1 MIEIAK
7 YVHLSVTN
15 ERADKKTQIQLNR
28 SDLPFSPEVREIEE
42 KIKDDSKSVELWMQ
56 KGLALSKQMLF
67 REAIEAYSMALSI
80 NPFHALTLRHR
91 GHRFISIRMF
101 HEAAADLELSSR
113 LDPTNWDTWYH
124 LGLAYYLIRD
134 FERAEAAY
142 RRCLEMTHSDELIV
156 AIVDWYWMTLM
167 RLGKKEEAD
176 ELLKLVT
183 EDTDAGE
190 NISYKRRV
198 LMYKGLIKPEELID
212 FEGAEFPDLEM
223 ATQGYGLANY
233 YYLTGE
239 LEKSNKILEEILE
252 RDTFWSA
259 FGYQAAV
266 VDYEGRGGS
275 D

>member
-1 MIEIAK
+1 MAK
-7 YVHLSVTN
+7 FAHLSVTKD
-15 ERADKKTQIQLNR
+15 RADKETQILLKR
-28 SDLPFSPEVREIEE
+28 SDLPLSAEVLEMEE
-42 KIKDDSKSVELWMQ
+42 KIKENPKSVELWMQ

-91 GHRFISIRMF
+91 GHRFISVRMF

-142 RRCLEMTHSDELIV
+142 KKCLEMTHSDELIV

-167 RLGKKEEAD
+167 RLGKQEEAD
-176 ELLKLVT
+176 ELLYLVT
-183 EDTDAGE
+183 EDTDPGE
-190 NISYKRRV
+190 NLSYKRRV
-198 LMYKGLIKPEELID
+198 LMYKGLIKPDELID

-233 YYLTGE
+233 YYLKGE
-239 LEKSNKILEEILE
+239 LEKSNKILEEILQK
-252 RDTFWSA
+252 DAFWSA

-266 VDYEGRGGS
+266 VDYEARGGI
-275 D
+275 

>member
-1 MIEIAK
+1 MAK
-7 YVHLSVTN
+7 FVHLSITK
-15 ERADKKTQIQLNR
+15 ERAEKETQIHFNR
-28 SDLPFSPEVREIEE
+28 SDLPFSNEVLEIEN
-42 KIKDDSKSVELWMQ
+42 KIKQDPKNVELWMQ

-124 LGLAYYLIRD
+124 LGLAYYLIHD

-142 RRCLEMTHSDELIV
+142 KRCLELTRTDDLMV

-176 ELLKLVT
+176 KLLDLVD
-183 EDTDAGE
+183 EDTDPGE
-190 NISYKRRV
+190 NLSYKRRV

-212 FEGAEFPDLEM
+212 YEGAEFPDLEIV
-223 ATQGYGLANY
+223 TQGYGLANY
-233 YYLTGE
+233 YYLKGE
-239 LEKSNKILEEILE
+239 VEKSNEILKQVLE

-259 FGYQAAV
+259 FGYLAAL
-266 VDYEGRGGS
+266 VDYEKRS
-275 D
+275 E